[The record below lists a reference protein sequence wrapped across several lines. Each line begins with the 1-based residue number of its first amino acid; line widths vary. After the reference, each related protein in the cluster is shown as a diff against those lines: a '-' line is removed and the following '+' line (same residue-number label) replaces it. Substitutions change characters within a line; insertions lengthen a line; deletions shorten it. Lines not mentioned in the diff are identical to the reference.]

1 MSRAERLVD
10 LKQRMVAKY
19 GSCLLA
25 IAEDAETFPVI
36 RKDDTKEEREY
47 KLQRKKEIIE
57 ARELAYRE
65 KVPEM
70 LSELH
75 KIIDRIR
82 AARSEQTA
90 VGMQSVYSTSTAA
103 LSVFSIMCDRCGN
116 RVR

>member
-1 MSRAERLVD
+1 MSREERLVD

-36 RKDDTKEEREY
+36 RKDDTKEEREF
-47 KLQRKKEIIE
+47 KLLRKKEIIE

-103 LSVFSIMCDRCGN
+103 LSVSSIMCERCGN
-116 RVR
+116 RVS

>member
-1 MSRAERLVD
+1 MSYEDRLID
-10 LKQRMVAKY
+10 LKQRLVTKY

-36 RKDDTKEEREY
+36 RKDDSKEERDY

-57 ARELAYRE
+57 ARELAYEE

-82 AARSEQTA
+82 AARSEQTT

-103 LSVFSIMCDRCGN
+103 LSVSSIMCERCGN
-116 RVR
+116 RVS